1 MILQGQIFQ
10 SQFILTCSTST
21 LITFLHECSVSVK
34 SMKLLSHLLTTPSS
48 EDADVTL
55 SDRLYAWDTIKLG
68 LLYTRGWR
76 ATVWATWQPDS
87 WLSPHQGDRL
97 QHRPESKL
105 KWIRENIQSRYET
118 ISLTN
123 MSCANLH
130 KNQLTRVTVG
140 CQERSDKR
148 NYWWPKFGLANLVSV
163 GLGFESNHND

>member
-1 MILQGQIFQ
+1 MLKYNINNLPSWVHCFCEKNEA
-10 SQFILTCSTST
+10 F
-21 LITFLHECSVSVK
+21 K
-34 SMKLLSHLLTTPSS
+34 SFVNYPLKWGCWHY
-48 EDADVTL
+48 

-118 ISLTN
+118 IGLTN

-130 KNQLTRVTVG
+130 KNLLTRVTVE

-148 NYWWPKFGLANLVSV
+148 NYWWPKFGLANLTSV